1 MKYRE
6 LYAVLE
12 NRRHSAP
19 GFRYDDRSGW
29 RNPRSYIDHIRPL
42 WIIAEDP
49 AAGRRIWITHEGSD
63 MKITVGEMDAQ
74 GRNGK
79 SLERIS
85 CKTKT
90 ELSERLRRLFSQE
103 TTAA

>member
-1 MKYRE
+1 
-6 LYAVLE
+6 
-12 NRRHSAP
+12 
-19 GFRYDDRSGW
+19 
-29 RNPRSYIDHIRPL
+29 
-42 WIIAEDP
+42 
-49 AAGRRIWITHEGSD
+49 